1 LTYLSTGY
9 GKKTAEFFTRT
20 ETKHDRKGAKG
31 QEQQRNDTTPTM
43 VSEKTRWAYIGS
55 AFGGF
60 AFIVMLFLLLAY
72 KLGLT
77 KPVRPLRDSAEFELS
92 DLTGPK
98 DLERGVIRDW
108 HHLPDPD
115 MFMIP
120 EEGESTPNADHSA
133 RMTRK
138 YPMPTVQ
145 AVKKDRKIGLEL
157 DLDMADANGQNRGD
171 LRSGADARSL
181 RPGALEPVIGG
192 AVLTHGD
199 EDDETLLIP
208 SGAALP
214 RRKSRRGSK
223 GKGKA
228 REVDEDPSSS
238 EPFGLS
244 HFLSPRTGSRA
255 PNFASAPVGF
265 DHVLPSMPRPAKTR
279 QSRGRSISLWPVN
292 AASPTNP
299 GPSGMPHPSR
309 FVVLDTNVS
318 SEEDNVMRWKP
329 EPPKVSRYRG
339 LSATRPG
346 QKPHTPS
353 PPLPLCPVDDSLP
366 LPAPET
372 FDLGSRRDSWEYFSS
387 WSEAEAEAEPEPEQS
402 SFVDSDEWTS
412 EVFSTVVG
420 PRVDET
426 TFQTAN
432 TSTEAKKTKAKAET
446 AKDDSGSGGQ
456 YPVWEHGG
464 PLVPDSRVLTQNAS
478 LPGRKARFVEV
489 DVDGPAAAAGSPG
502 TISNVFRDCL
512 ELLREGART
521 PTILTDLGYHENE
534 RPGLARGK
542 TWGMSGALF
551 KRRYDESGGAGEGS
565 SRPQVARSKTSQV

>member
-1 LTYLSTGY
+1 
-9 GKKTAEFFTRT
+9 
-20 ETKHDRKGAKG
+20 
-31 QEQQRNDTTPTM
+31 M
-43 VSEKTRWAYIGS
+43 VSEKVWWAYIGS

-60 AFIVMLFLLLAY
+60 ALIIMLSFLLAY

-77 KPVRPLRDSAEFELS
+77 KPVRPLRNGAEFELS
-92 DLTGPK
+92 DLTGPR
-98 DLERGVIRDW
+98 DLERGVVRDW

-115 MFMIP
+115 MFLIP
-120 EEGESTPNADHSA
+120 EEEGESPPAADRSA

-145 AVKKDRKIGLEL
+145 AVKNDSKIGLEL
-157 DLDMADANGQNRGD
+157 DRDMGDANGQNRGD
-171 LRSGADARSL
+171 LRSGADARTV
-181 RPGALEPVIGG
+181 RPGVLEPVMGG
-192 AVLTHGD
+192 AILIHGD
-199 EDDETLLIP
+199 GDDETLLIP
-208 SGAALP
+208 SGAAIP
-214 RRKSRRGSK
+214 RSKSRRGSK

-228 REVDEDPSSS
+228 REVDEDSSSSS

-255 PNFASAPVGF
+255 PNFTSAPVGF
-265 DHVLPSMPRPAKTR
+265 DHVLPSMPRQAKTR
-279 QSRGRSISLWPVN
+279 ESRGRSISRWPVD
-292 AASPTNP
+292 AD
-299 GPSGMPHPSR
+299 MPHPSR

-318 SEEDNVMRWKP
+318 SEEDNVVRWKP

-346 QKPHTPS
+346 QKPRTPS
-353 PPLPLCPVDDSLP
+353 PPLPLFPVDDALP

-372 FDLGSRRDSWEYFSS
+372 FNIRSTRDSWGYFSS
-387 WSEAEAEAEPEPEQS
+387 RSEAEPEPEQS
-402 SFVDSDEWTS
+402 SVVDSDEWTS

-420 PRVDET
+420 PRPDET
-426 TFQTAN
+426 AFHTAD
-432 TSTEAKKTKAKAET
+432 TSTGADKTEAKAET
-446 AKDDSGSGGQ
+446 GKDDSGSVAQ

-464 PLVPDSRVLTQNAS
+464 PLVPDPRVLTQNAS
-478 LPGRKARFVEV
+478 LPGRKAKFVEV

-502 TISNVFRDCL
+502 TTSNVFRDCL

-542 TWGMSGALF
+542 TWAMSGALF
-551 KRRYDESGGAGEGS
+551 QRRRDESGGAGEGS
-565 SRPQVARSKTSQV
+565 SRPQVARSKTSQA